1 MKYRALDA
9 NGDYQFGNGNLD
21 FLQNTP
27 ETVAQAALTRLRLWL
42 AEWFLDT
49 TEGTAYQQGVLG
61 KNSQANADA
70 VMRERILGTQGVVE
84 LTTFSSSVDPDLRT
98 YSVSATIETIYGPA
112 QINEVL

>member
-9 NGDYQFGNGNLD
+9 AGDYQFGNGNLD

-27 ETVAQAALTRLRLWL
+27 ETVAQAVVTRLRLWL

-49 TEGTAYQQGVLG
+49 TDGTAYQQGVLG
-61 KNSQANADA
+61 KNSKANADV
-70 VMRERILGTQGVVE
+70 VMRERILRTTGVEE
-84 LTTFSSSVDPDLRT
+84 LTSFNSTLDPDLRT
-98 YSVSATIETIYGPA
+98 YAVSATIETVYGPA